1 MQASLRQRRPSESQ
15 RLQKAPSKRM
25 AQGLRDAGRRATR
38 VDEKMKRRMSA
49 RFAEISSPT
58 DALVPDVPSLPIGIA
73 TSPSEISQKG
83 SAVPSLTPR
92 EDPWV
97 ADLRLLDVDEF
108 DPDTCASSI
117 NATYSGVDILARQ
130 TSRPRWRTQQRRS

>member
-25 AQGLRDAGRRATR
+25 AQGLRDAGRRTTR

-58 DALVPDVPSLPIGIA
+58 DALVPDVPSLPIGTA
-73 TSPSEISQKG
+73 TSPSEISQKAS
-83 SAVPSLTPR
+83 SAPSTAPR

-108 DPDTCASSI
+108 DPDTCASSL
-117 NATYSGVDILARQ
+117 NAARIRIDVDVR
-130 TSRPRWRTQQRRS
+130 

>member
-1 MQASLRQRRPSESQ
+1 
-15 RLQKAPSKRM
+15 M

-58 DALVPDVPSLPIGIA
+58 DALVPDVPSLPIGVA
-73 TSPSEISQKG
+73 TSPSEISRKGG
-83 SAVPSLTPR
+83 SAPTITPR

-97 ADLRLLDVDEF
+97 ADLRLLDVDDF
-108 DPDTCASSI
+108 DPDTCASR
-117 NATYSGVDILARQ
+117 LE
-130 TSRPRWRTQQRRS
+130 